1 MLASRQ
7 NIRNSH
13 ILLVGIKTGKATLED
28 ILSYK
33 SKHTLNIQSSSHTLW
48 YLPKLVESLYP
59 HKQMHTY
66 AYKSLIHNCNCQN
79 LETTKM
85 SYNRGMNE

>member
-1 MLASRQ
+1 MLVRMQ

-66 AYKSLIHNCNCQN
+66 AYKSLVHNCNCQN